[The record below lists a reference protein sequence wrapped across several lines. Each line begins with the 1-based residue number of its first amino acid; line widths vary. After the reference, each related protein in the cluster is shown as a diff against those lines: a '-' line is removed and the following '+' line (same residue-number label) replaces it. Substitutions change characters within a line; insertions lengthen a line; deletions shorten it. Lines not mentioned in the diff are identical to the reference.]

1 MMEQFDISI
10 IGGGIVGLSTA
21 YKLQSKYP
29 NLKIAVIEKEN
40 SLAYHQTGR
49 NSGVIHSGLYYKPGS
64 FRAINCVDGRKQLV
78 KFAIENNI
86 KHEVCGKIVLA
97 KNSEE
102 AKRLDQLKSNGIK
115 NGLVGL
121 KILNKDELNQVE
133 PYAGGV
139 AALYVPE
146 SGIIDYKQTTEKFA
160 EKILSINK
168 KSKIIFSCEVYNFD
182 DTSLFTS
189 KGKIFSKSNIFCSG
203 LFSDRLAKKD
213 NIKADMK
220 IVGFRGD
227 YFKLKPKAKNKVKHL
242 IYPVPNPEFPFLGVH
257 LTRMTNGEIECGPNA
272 VYTFKREGYNKFSFS
287 IRDTIESLFF
297 IGTIK
302 LFINHWKFG
311 LNEYKRSFSKRLFLR
326 DLQKLVPSLELDD
339 IEEAKSGVRAMAL
352 GKDGEVIDDFKIVK
366 SKRNI
371 HVLNAPS
378 PAATACLSIA
388 DSIVD
393 IAGRELRLN

>member
-1 MMEQFDISI
+1 MLWDH
-10 IGGGIVGLSTA
+10 L
-21 YKLQSKYP
+21 
-29 NLKIAVIEKEN
+29 
-40 SLAYHQTGR
+40 
-49 NSGVIHSGLYYKPGS
+49 
-64 FRAINCVDGRKQLV
+64 
-78 KFAIENNI
+78 
-86 KHEVCGKIVLA
+86 
-97 KNSEE
+97 
-102 AKRLDQLKSNGIK
+102 
-115 NGLVGL
+115 
-121 KILNKDELNQVE
+121 
-133 PYAGGV
+133 
-139 AALYVPE
+139 
-146 SGIIDYKQTTEKFA
+146 
-160 EKILSINK
+160 
-168 KSKIIFSCEVYNFD
+168 
-182 DTSLFTS
+182 
-189 KGKIFSKSNIFCSG
+189 
-203 LFSDRLAKKD
+203 DRLAKKD
-213 NIKADMK
+213 NLNADMK

-227 YFKLKPKAKNKVKHL
+227 YFKLRPKAKNKVKHL

-287 IRDTIESLFF
+287 IRGTIEFLFF

-393 IAGRELRLN
+393 IAGRELSLN